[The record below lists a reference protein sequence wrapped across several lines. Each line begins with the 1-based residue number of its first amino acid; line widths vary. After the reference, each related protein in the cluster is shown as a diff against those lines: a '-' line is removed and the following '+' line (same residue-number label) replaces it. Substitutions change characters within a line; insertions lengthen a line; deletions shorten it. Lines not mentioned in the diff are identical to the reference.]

1 MQGYSLELIGGQSGG
16 GSTSILC
23 VNIDRDRKSDKD
35 MNCWEICAR
44 VEPGEGGEFKPSRSS
59 DPESVETSLLKSIQ
73 CSAKSSAST
82 KENLTGGCSRACNWP
97 SRDGYLL
104 LRVEASLTLR
114 LP

>member
-44 VEPGEGGEFKPSRSS
+44 VEPGEGGEFKPSR
-59 DPESVETSLLKSIQ
+59 
-73 CSAKSSAST
+73 
-82 KENLTGGCSRACNWP
+82 
-97 SRDGYLL
+97 
-104 LRVEASLTLR
+104 
-114 LP
+114 